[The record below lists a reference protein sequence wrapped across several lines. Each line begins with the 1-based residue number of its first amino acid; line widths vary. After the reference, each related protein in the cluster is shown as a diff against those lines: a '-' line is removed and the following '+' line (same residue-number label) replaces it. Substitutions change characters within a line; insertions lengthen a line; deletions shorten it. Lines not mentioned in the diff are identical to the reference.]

1 MSTLYAFCIGGT
13 GALCLESLVHLC
25 ATGQGPKKL
34 VPVMMDP
41 DSNNANVLRT
51 MSVINSYRD
60 IRARLDPGY
69 NSGFFSTEIEVAEN
83 TLVWSPVTRARAQTL
98 SEAVRLTAMEGP
110 LRDLTQMLFSQAQ
123 LDQQLDQ
130 GFRGN
135 PAIGSV
141 LMQAIETEPFFAN
154 ITSKIKNEP
163 ASSVFLFGSVFGG
176 TGASGFPVI
185 AHLIRAAAPQA
196 RIGGAL
202 VLPYFS
208 IGQPS
213 SEEAAADA
221 LHPESAQFLVNAA
234 GALPFYARET
244 MAFSSLYYLGDELSM
259 HRERGYSAGGPSQ
272 NNASHV
278 IELLAALAARHF
290 AAPGGMEHPAYY
302 LSVHDRDLGWRD
314 LPGLDAERLNAF
326 TSFGIFFHDYF
337 AKLLETNLNELEKD
351 AFMQSWVAS
360 LELPKSFFRD
370 HKDDI
375 VRINTYLQRYFR
387 WLTELHS
394 STVALDLY
402 HTDFGID
409 RYQRHFAPP
418 RRKIMGVTTKEPAS
432 MKSISEVHSYC
443 NATPQ
448 ASPGAG
454 PLTRFVNHLTLGMDR
469 FNQEWYHI
477 PPIARGNGR

>member
-34 VPVMMDP
+34 VPIMMDP
-41 DSNNANVLRT
+41 DANNANVLRT
-51 MSVINSYRD
+51 VSVINSYRD

-69 NSGFFSTEIEVAEN
+69 TSGFFATEIELAEN
-83 TLVWSPVTRARAQTL
+83 TLVWSPLTRARAQTL
-98 SEAVRLTAMEGP
+98 GEAVRLTGMDGA
-110 LRDLTQMLFSQAQ
+110 LRDLTQMLFSHAQ
-123 LDQQLDQ
+123 LNQQLDQ

-141 LMQAIETEPFFAN
+141 LMQAIENEPFFAN

-163 ASSVFLFGSVFGG
+163 SSSVFLFGSIFGG
-176 TGASGFPVI
+176 TGASGFPVT
-185 AHLIRAAAPQA
+185 AHLIQAAAPQA

-202 VLPYFS
+202 ILPYFS

-213 SEEAAADA
+213 PEEHDDNA

-259 HRERGYSAGGPSQ
+259 HRERAYSAGGPTQ

-278 IELLAALAARHF
+278 IELVAALAARHF
-290 AAPGGMEHPAYY
+290 AAPIGIEHPAYY
-302 LSVHDRDLGWRD
+302 TAVHDRDVGWRD

-326 TSFGIFFHDYF
+326 TSFGIFFRNYF
-337 AKLLETNLNELEKD
+337 TRLLQTNINELEKD
-351 AFMQSWVAS
+351 AFMQAWIAS

-370 HKDDI
+370 HKDDVI
-375 VRINTYLQRYFR
+375 RIDTYLQRYFG
-387 WLTELHS
+387 WLAELHGG
-394 STVALDLY
+394 TVALELY
-402 HTDFGID
+402 HTDFKID
-409 RYQRHFAPP
+409 NYQRHYPPP
-418 RRKIMGVTTKEPAS
+418 RRTILGFPTKEARS
-432 MKSISEVHSYC
+432 MKSISEVHGYC
-443 NATPQ
+443 NEISQ
-448 ASPGAG
+448 KSPGAG
-454 PLTRFVNHLTLGMDR
+454 PLTRFVNHLTLGMDH
-469 FNQEWYHI
+469 FNQAWYRI
-477 PPIARGNGR
+477 PPVSLRNGR